1 MINFSFSW
9 LHIAGSVLLTSACG
23 GASTQ
28 EPAAPVAMTTDREC
42 GDGTVLFA
50 TGSADLSNDDRAHLD
65 TLSACLTRRDIDTLY
80 VTGSADPRGTA
91 EANANLGHRR
101 AEAVANYLRSTGCT
115 ANFVVRSRG
124 EAGADDT
131 QLLWPADRAAQVTE
145 PLEEAP
151 PPVSSR

>member
-1 MINFSFSW
+1 MTKFSFSW
-9 LHIAGSVLLTSACG
+9 LQVAGCVLLTSACG

-28 EPAAPVAMTTDREC
+28 GPTAPVAMTTDREC

-50 TGSADLSNDDRAHLD
+50 TGSSELSNDDRAHLD
-65 TLSACLTRRDIDTLY
+65 TLAACLTRRDIDTLY
-80 VTGSADPRGTA
+80 VTGSADPRGNA
-91 EANANLGHRR
+91 EANAELGHMR

-145 PLEEAP
+145 PLVEDPA
-151 PPVSSR
+151 PVSSR